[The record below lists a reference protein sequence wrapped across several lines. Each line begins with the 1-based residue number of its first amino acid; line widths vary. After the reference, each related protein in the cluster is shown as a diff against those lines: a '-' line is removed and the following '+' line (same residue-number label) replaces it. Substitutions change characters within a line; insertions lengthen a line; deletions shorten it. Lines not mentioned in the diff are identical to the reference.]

1 MQNTLKYYSSRD
13 LRPKFFMCGKGHSF
27 WLEVLN
33 KAITCRVY
41 FYICYGLPFKDVKYS
56 SSCPQTNRELL
67 TVFGSCHCVLYIV
80 SVWGMCVC
88 VCAETF
94 HSTAQASWLETHYIA
109 NNGFLFNFPSAGI
122 VDMGYLT
129 LKCISTAG
137 RAHDQ
142 QVWDLRFNSQYW

>member
-1 MQNTLKYYSSRD
+1 MQSIFLYLLRTATQGRQVLKFLSIDQQRTAYCFWKLSLCAVYCVCVGYVCVWV
-13 LRPKFFMCGKGHSF
+13 CG
-27 WLEVLN
+27 
-33 KAITCRVY
+33 
-41 FYICYGLPFKDVKYS
+41 
-56 SSCPQTNRELL
+56 
-67 TVFGSCHCVLYIV
+67 
-80 SVWGMCVC
+80 CVC

-142 QVWDLRFNSQYW
+142 